1 MEKLIDLL
9 ASGESIK
16 VDNQLLCDVK
26 AFNYTLQNGKVY
38 DDSITIYN
46 ERDLLIEGNA
56 YSSSFR
62 VKIKN
67 KSLNDRR
74 VKIDFQRYLLLFQSY
89 NVLHQSLPFQNND

>member
-26 AFNYTLQNGKVY
+26 SFNYTLQNGKVY

-46 ERDLLIEGNA
+46 ERDLLIEGNV

-62 VKIKN
+62 VKIN
-67 KSLNDRR
+67 SLET
-74 VKIDFQRYLLLFQSY
+74 FLFKFYYQMNTKQY
-89 NVLHQSLPFQNND
+89 GT